1 MKEDRARPE
10 VRVYSTPAALAA
22 AAAEAFVT
30 AASVAVEARGRFVV
44 ALSGGSTPKA
54 LYTLLAEPGRAA
66 QVDWSRVH
74 LVWGDERCVPPDD
87 PASNFRM
94 AREALLDHVPI
105 PAAQIHRMRGED
117 DPRTAAAAYER
128 ELRALF
134 PEMSSRFDL
143 VLLGL
148 GDNGHTAS
156 LFPGLSA
163 VHESAR
169 WVVAEHVSEV
179 GMWRLTLT
187 PAAINAAAEI
197 LFLVAGREKAA
208 MLARVVEG
216 PRDVDVRPAQVV
228 APTEGRLCWL
238 VDEAAAGALGSLRN
252 Q

>member
-1 MKEDRARPE
+1 MYP
-10 VRVYSTPAALAA
+10 TPTALAA
-22 AAAEAFVT
+22 GAAEAFVT
-30 AASVAVEARGRFVV
+30 AAAAAVEARGRFVV

-54 LYTLLAEPGRAA
+54 LYALLAEPVRAA

-74 LVWGDERCVPPDD
+74 VLWGDERCVPPDD
-87 PASNFRM
+87 PASNFHM
-94 AREALLDHVPI
+94 AREALLDHVAI

-134 PEMSSRFDL
+134 PAGPPKFDL

-156 LFPGLSA
+156 LFPGLGA
-163 VHESAR
+163 VRESAR
-169 WVVAEHVSEV
+169 WVVAEHVPEV

-187 PAAINAAAEI
+187 PAAINAAAAI

-208 MLARVVEG
+208 MVARVLQG
-216 PRDVDVRPAQVV
+216 PRDIDARPAQAI
-228 APTEGRLCWL
+228 APVEGRLGWL
-238 VDEAAAGALGSLRN
+238 VDASAAGALGSATARSGPRARAT
-252 Q
+252 